1 MNGWMTDSDGNLQ
14 IRLTWGWRYD
24 CLGIPNYIRKHAGGR
39 NRLRVLDV
47 GCSAGKALAR
57 CQSRLRDKYG
67 LKLYTIGIDVS
78 AKMAPQARANLDEF
92 ICKDVLDAECD
103 ECDAVILANVLL
115 CVDAG
120 RRRAIIGRCAQFL
133 KPGGILITDG
143 VSASLKDELPSLDH
157 RIKRG
162 ICAGNVMSSL
172 FYRVFGRLFDTG
184 RMVSVG
190 KGDAQKYAM

>member
-1 MNGWMTDSDGNLQ
+1 MRDSDGNLR

-24 CLGIPNYIRKHAGGR
+24 CLGIPNYILKHAGER
-39 NRLRVLDV
+39 DRLRVLDV

-57 CQSRLRDKYG
+57 CKSGLQDKHG
-67 LKLYTIGIDVS
+67 LELYTVGIDVS
-78 AKMAPQARANLDEF
+78 AKMAPQAGANMDEF
-92 ICKDVLDAECD
+92 ICKDVLNAECD
-103 ECDAVILANVLL
+103 ECDVVILANVLL
-115 CVDAG
+115 CVDAR
-120 RRRAIIGRCAQFL
+120 RRRAIIGRCAKFL

-143 VSASLKDELPSLDH
+143 VPASLNDELPSLDH

-162 ICAGNVMSSL
+162 VCAGNVMSSL

-190 KGDAQKYAM
+190 KDDAQKYAI